1 MKKALFYLL
10 LLFSSHVI
18 SAQVYIGDIILE
30 NQEAVDNFS
39 INYPGVTYVD
49 GSLIIGTPDYNENH
63 IDDISS
69 LNSLTGA
76 ETLKIF
82 NCTNFNNWVPSQVQN
97 LTLQYAFVTS
107 TENGFSGIPSFTSN
121 FSQLDSLYIFISAI
135 GFVDWETPSTHI
147 FESLTTVNY
156 INLASLWP
164 ITISNLTEVNHLVYD
179 SGGDSPITL
188 PLVSALN
195 KLECFGSLNA
205 PPFVTPDL
213 PSCHHINVVKIFDAY
228 CVDGLVG
235 LSSLTSVDT
244 LFVGGANSISG
255 LSNLVTAN
263 RIDMRLRSFNGLYS
277 LQNVG
282 TLDLTFIPFSFTPA
296 IDNLE
301 PLSSLQSVDSL
312 ILEGNFTSING
323 INFLQINDYLHL
335 AGQDISFCSYPSI
348 CNFIAN
354 HGPEDYFIGEN
365 HAIGCSTI
373 DEIESLCDPSISHI
387 SGEIFFDTNCD
398 GVYDPGEFT
407 ILPSYAQLDTSG
419 EIMYNVDQFLVLT
432 EPSSTVTIST
442 ANMPEYYAAINPIE
456 ITTAEPGNLNPYLF
470 IPVCA
475 AYDFSDLQIS
485 VLQTGNLSP
494 GFQSY
499 WKVQVTNQG
508 TTTVDFIPSYTINTT
523 EFVASINS
531 FSGSLND
538 YTITWEAASINPGE
552 TLNFNFRITLLP
564 TATLLGQMFSATA
577 NVALVSDTDENLS
590 NNTAQFEQEII
601 GAYDPNDKVVNT
613 PQINIETI
621 DPSQPL
627 DLTYRVRFQNTGTAP
642 AVNVR
647 VEDILEEDLDPS
659 TFELLESSHVVYY
672 QIQGNQLTFFFNN
685 IMLPD
690 STSDPE
696 GSIGTFFF
704 RIKSNGNHTLESS
717 IDNQV
722 SIFFDFNEPIITNV
736 ASTIFYECPEVSLVL
751 DGNTLIASEG
761 FEFYEWTFN
770 GEIIEGVNGNI
781 INPTAIGSYVV
792 IGTSEFGC
800 SAESNTIDVLS
811 TVVEYKNQKFVLYPN
826 PVNNLLNVESDYI
839 GAVNIFNS
847 KGKLV
852 QTINLNG
859 QSLVDVS
866 KLPSGLYQ
874 LVGEER
880 LLGKF
885 VKE

>member
-18 SAQVYIGDIILE
+18 SAQVYIGDIFLE
-30 NQEAVDNFS
+30 NQEAVNNFS
-39 INYPGVTYVD
+39 TNYPGITYVD
-49 GSLIIGTPDYNENH
+49 GSLIIGTPDYNENQ

-76 ETLKIF
+76 KTLKLL
-82 NCTNFNNWVPSQVQN
+82 NCTNFNNWTPSTIQN
-97 LTLQYAFVTS
+97 LTIQDALIDSFDS
-107 TENGFSGIPSFTSN
+107 TFSGFPSFTSN
-121 FSQLDSLYIFISAI
+121 ITSLDSLDISIFQNIELNWDLANFSAFSNLLTAYYIKINSGVHLTFENLAEVNELIYFNTGGGRVEMSSLLSLDTLITYGNANPQD
-135 GFVDWETPSTHI
+135 FSTPYLPETTHI
-147 FESLTTVNY
+147 NTILNY
-156 INLASLWP
+156 
-164 ITISNLTEVNHLVYD
+164 
-179 SGGDSPITL
+179 
-188 PLVSALN
+188 
-195 KLECFGSLNA
+195 
-205 PPFVTPDL
+205 DL
-213 PSCHHINVVKIFDAY
+213 FCY
-228 CVDGLVG
+228 DGLQG
-235 LSSLTSVDT
+235 LSSLTSVGY
-244 LFVGGANSISG
+244 LFISHAFDISG
-255 LSNLVTAN
+255 LSNLVTAETIDI
-263 RIDMRLRSFNGLYS
+263 RIRLLNGLHS
-277 LQNVG
+277 LQNAG
-282 TLDLTFIPFSFTPA
+282 KLDLEFA
-296 IDNLE
+296 VGWNE
-301 PLSSLQSVDSL
+301 PLVLDLAALNSLNTVDSL
-312 ILEGNFTSING
+312 FISGTISGING

-348 CNFIAN
+348 CNFIAT
-354 HGPEDYFIGEN
+354 HGPEDYFLGEN
-365 HAIGCSTI
+365 HAIGCSTVE
-373 DEIESLCDPSISHI
+373 EIEVLCDPSVSHI

-407 ILPSYAQLDTSG
+407 ISPSYGQLDTSG

-442 ANMPEYYAAINPIE
+442 ANMPEYYAAIDPIE
-456 ITTAEPGNLNPYLF
+456 ITTAGLGDLNPYLY

-475 AYDFSDLQIS
+475 AFDFSDLQIS
-485 VLQTGNLSP
+485 VLQFGNLSP
-494 GFQSY
+494 GFPSY
-499 WKVQVTNQG
+499 WKVLVTNQG

-523 EFVASINS
+523 EFVASINPYN
-531 FSGSLND
+531 GSLND
-538 YTITWEAASINPGE
+538 YTITWEAASISPGE
-552 TLNFNFRITLLP
+552 TLEFDFRIVLTP
-564 TATLLGQMFSATA
+564 TATILGEIFSATA
-577 NVALVSDTDENLS
+577 GVIVADGIDDNLS
-590 NNTAQFEQEII
+590 NNISQFEQEII

-621 DPSQPL
+621 DASQPL

-672 QIQGNQLTFFFNN
+672 QVQGNQLTFFFNN

-704 RIKSNGNHTLESS
+704 RIKSNGNHTLES
-717 IDNQV
+717 IIENQV